1 MRARSLAT
9 LAFMAA
15 SSFYSLP
22 AKCEMYVCRG
32 SDGSPV
38 LRNMA
43 CSAQERT
50 VSINGL
56 SPQEWERR
64 TAEKS
69 VAEAN
74 ARTLEEAARQA
85 DENRRA
91 ASQSQGS
98 TFAEAARNMATT
110 GGIGA
115 AIRAVVDPSGAA
127 RDIMEKNKPRGR

>member
-1 MRARSLAT
+1 MRARSLTT
-9 LAFMAA
+9 LALMAA
-15 SSFYSLP
+15 LSFYSLP
-22 AKCEMYVCRG
+22 AKSEMYVCSR
-32 SDGSPV
+32 SDGTSV

-43 CSAQERT
+43 CPPQERT
-50 VSINGL
+50 VSISGL
-56 SPQEWERR
+56 SPKEWERR
-64 TAEKS
+64 TAEKN

-74 ARTLEEAARQA
+74 ARALEEAARQA

-127 RDIMEKNKPRGR
+127 GDIMEKNRPRGR